1 MIVLE
6 GLGKQYPGHG
16 QPALEGVSL
25 EIPDGAIYGI
35 LGRSG
40 AGKSTLIRCL
50 NLLERPSRGRILFDG
65 RDITALEGAALR
77 RHRQGTGMIFQHFNL
92 LHARSVEENVAV
104 PLEIAGVARR
114 EREARVSELLE
125 LVGLGE
131 HRRAFPS
138 QLSGGRSNE
147 WASPAP
153 WPPIRATCSVTR
165 RPVPWIWRP
174 RSRCWRCLPT
184 STAASGS
191 P

>member
-104 PLEIAGVARR
+104 PLEIAG
-114 EREARVSELLE
+114 
-125 LVGLGE
+125 
-131 HRRAFPS
+131 
-138 QLSGGRSNE
+138 
-147 WASPAP
+147 
-153 WPPIRATCSVTR
+153 
-165 RPVPWIWRP
+165 
-174 RSRCWRCLPT
+174 
-184 STAASGS
+184 
-191 P
+191 